1 MESFKTSR
9 HPGWELLRPLC
20 APAEGQAMA
29 LSHSHHGPAL
39 SPRRLLCHE
48 GGWLFSA
55 GQTVTTTGPSISSC
69 CTAKSG
75 PSGTGCIQVGVRVC
89 LSDSAGPL
97 ATLTSV
103 AAAGSRYPQGRGT
116 FQSHGVV
123 LARLPDGPPPASE
136 PFPLWGA
143 CFSWWKLQD
152 RQSWQRPIALTS

>member
-1 MESFKTSR
+1 MESFETSR

-55 GQTVTTTGPSISSC
+55 GQTVTTTGPSISPC

-97 ATLTSV
+97 AQQQ
-103 AAAGSRYPQGRGT
+103 AAGTLKAVEPSKAMAWCWRGSLMVRRRPPSHSHSGEHVSPGGNSRTGSPGKGQL
-116 FQSHGVV
+116 H
-123 LARLPDGPPPASE
+123 LLP
-136 PFPLWGA
+136 
-143 CFSWWKLQD
+143 K
-152 RQSWQRPIALTS
+152 I